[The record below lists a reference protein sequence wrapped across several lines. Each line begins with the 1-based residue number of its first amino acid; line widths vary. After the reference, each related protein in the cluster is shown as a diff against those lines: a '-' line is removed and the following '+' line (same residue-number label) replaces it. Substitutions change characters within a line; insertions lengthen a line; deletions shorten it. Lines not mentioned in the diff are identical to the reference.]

1 MRRRKTFRSHGRV
14 TSDLS
19 HPCHLEL
26 IVTEKQ
32 EDAIKGEG
40 KKTIKLTK
48 KQAARQRLVIGSVNQ
63 KELSII
69 NLLYRSII
77 CKKGILFFFFC
88 LLYKFLIPL
97 KYVLIF
103 VAIETSLQQSK
114 SW

>member
-1 MRRRKTFRSHGRV
+1 MRRRKAFRSHGRII
-14 TSDLS
+14 SYLN

-32 EDAIKGEG
+32 EDVIKGVG
-40 KKTIKLTK
+40 KKAVKLTK

-69 NLLYRSII
+69 YLLYRSII
-77 CKKGILFFFFC
+77 CKKGILFFFLC

-97 KYVLIF
+97 KYILIF
-103 VAIETSLQQSK
+103 VAIETSLQQFK
-114 SW
+114 S